1 MLRAMSNLSAEDV
14 KAWYNQHYAAKGLQ
28 TMRPHA
34 AYPLFLDLV
43 GAQAGSR
50 LLDVS
55 CGAGS
60 LLAAAGARD
69 VEAVGV
75 DLSDEAVR
83 LAQRVAPAAQVAVGA
98 GEALAFRTGTFDYVT
113 CLGSLEHFLDMGRG
127 LEEMKRVAKPT
138 ARFCIMVPNEDF
150 IGWKVLGHQGTAQQ
164 DINEHLLAGHA
175 WRQRHALRYGTRHRG
190 RLAPDSVALAVSVCL
205 CAGPRPSGVSWK
217 SNPVASQIKREL
229 FGERRAFAAAGSA
242 VEIEPVDAPTECR
255 LRQGGPAPQP
265 QQSPAASADAITPE
279 RCVLRDCAAV
289 IVHELIEFLHDL
301 RDERRAL
308 LGTQPLR
315 EIGGRAND
323 LGGRAH
329 RETGRRDVA
338 RDERVG
344 ANHGAIAD
352 RRTRHDKNA
361 PRQPHTLA
369 ERDRLV
375 IDGIAVQRVEPDAV
389 REDETMAAD
398 ARVVADHDGI
408 GGIDE
413 RELEN
418 DRAAAQL

>member
-14 KAWYNQHYAAKGLQ
+14 KAWYNQHYAAKGLH

-34 AYPLFLDLV
+34 AYPLFLDLL

-60 LLAAAGARD
+60 LLAAAEARD

-164 DINEHLLAGHA
+164 DINEHLLPLSA
-175 WRQRHALRYGTRHRG
+175 WRQLFERHGFAVLRVVPDRWHAVRWRATRG
-190 RLAPDSVALAVSVCL
+190 
-205 CAGPRPSGVSWK
+205 
-217 SNPVASQIKREL
+217 
-229 FGERRAFAAAGSA
+229 GSA
-242 VEIEPVDAPTECR
+242 MRFVTGPVLEAAWR
-255 LRQGGPAPQP
+255 L
-265 QQSPAASADAITPE
+265 I
-279 RCVLRDCAAV
+279 
-289 IVHELIEFLHDL
+289 
-301 RDERRAL
+301 
-308 LGTQPLR
+308 PLR
-315 EIGGRAND
+315 WQYQFVFV
-323 LGGRAH
+323 LGL
-329 RETGRRDVA
+329 
-338 RDERVG
+338 
-344 ANHGAIAD
+344 D
-352 RRTRHDKNA
+352 RQASRGSRT
-361 PRQPHTLA
+361 P
-369 ERDRLV
+369 
-375 IDGIAVQRVEPDAV
+375 
-389 REDETMAAD
+389 
-398 ARVVADHDGI
+398 
-408 GGIDE
+408 
-413 RELEN
+413 
-418 DRAAAQL
+418 